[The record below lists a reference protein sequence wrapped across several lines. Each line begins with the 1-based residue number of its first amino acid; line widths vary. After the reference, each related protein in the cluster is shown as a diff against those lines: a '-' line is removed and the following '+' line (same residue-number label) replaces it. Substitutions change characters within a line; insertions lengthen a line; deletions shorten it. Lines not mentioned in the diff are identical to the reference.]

1 MLSPSIND
9 SLIYLYCKRVFLN
22 VIVKNKKSTHRN
34 RFLAYT
40 FRNSGRIFFTNTL
53 IAAFTIFILQP
64 TDLSTGCRPARSP
77 SPHCS
82 SFRWWRRRRQRRW
95 WRQRR
100 RWRAERGR
108 RATGL
113 GMTRATVRGRQR
125 CPPPLFTPGFPR
137 PRCCSTSSP
146 PLYRITIAA
155 TAWMGSQAR
164 SHTRAR
170 AIIGGGGDGGSNDQ
184 TRPNVTVVYTP
195 AYTTSA
201 AAALATLAAAA
212 ATVAGQSRRNLL
224 RRAIVTFSDVTFPSF
239 TTIYYYTIL
248 LFLSL
253 FFFFLISILLLFLF
267 PVTILLSTE
276 N

>member
-1 MLSPSIND
+1 MQSRSIND
-9 SLIYLYCKRVFLN
+9 SLMCLCVFLN
-22 VIVKNKKSTHRN
+22 VKNKYDTQESVFGAHVPKPRSDLLCEHVDGRVCDFYPAAY
-34 RFLAYT
+34 RFIDRL
-40 FRNSGRIFFTNTL
+40 
-53 IAAFTIFILQP
+53 P
-64 TDLSTGCRPARSP
+64 P
-77 SPHCS
+77 SPVP
-82 SFRWWRRRRQRRW
+82 FTAL
-95 WRQRR
+95 RR
-100 RWRAERGR
+100 RWRLRRRRRAECGR

-125 CPPPLFTPGFPR
+125 CPPPLHTPGHPR

-155 TAWMGSQAR
+155 TAWMGSQTR

-170 AIIGGGGDGGSNDQ
+170 AIIGGGGGGSNDQ

-224 RRAIVTFSDVTFPSF
+224 RRAIVTFPDVTFPSF
-239 TTIYYYTIL
+239 TTSYYHII
-248 LFLSL
+248 FQS

-267 PVTILLSTE
+267 PVTVLPFD
-276 N
+276 